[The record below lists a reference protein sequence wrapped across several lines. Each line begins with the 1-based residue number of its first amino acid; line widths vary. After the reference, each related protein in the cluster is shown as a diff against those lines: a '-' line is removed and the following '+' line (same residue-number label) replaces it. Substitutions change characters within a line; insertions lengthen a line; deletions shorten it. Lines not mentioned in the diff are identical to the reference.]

1 MPSST
6 HTSHEALAGGHWAI
20 TCASS
25 DTNWL
30 NLFLSAKRLD
40 AVLTVM
46 GYTVCS
52 AGKHK
57 RLSELRSVSGP
68 DQTHEPGKRKTTQK
82 QRSSSS
88 KRCGRRPSSDAY
100 CYVNCFA
107 KARRT
112 LKYTSTAAEESSS
125 CFATLSLGAVLLPAT
140 QCQKP
145 QNK

>member
-1 MPSST
+1 MLSST
-6 HTSHEALAGGHWAI
+6 HTSHEALSGGHWAI

-82 QRSSSS
+82 QRSASS

-112 LKYTSTAAEESSS
+112 FEVHINSGGRVEQLLRHAVLRGRTAASYAMSKT
-125 CFATLSLGAVLLPAT
+125 A
-140 QCQKP
+140 K
-145 QNK
+145 